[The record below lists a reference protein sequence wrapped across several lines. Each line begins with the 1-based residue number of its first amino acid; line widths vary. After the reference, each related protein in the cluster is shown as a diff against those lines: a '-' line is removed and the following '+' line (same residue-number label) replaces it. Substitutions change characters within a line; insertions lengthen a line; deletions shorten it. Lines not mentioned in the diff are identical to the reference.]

1 MKRKG
6 WICLAACLL
15 ALLLTACGQTA
26 VEYPELAEID
36 LESMEL
42 SSQENS
48 LVRVS
53 YDPEN
58 WVPQPMT
65 DPMMLAYAPT
75 VEEEFC
81 VNLTVTYTGESSKKP
96 DEAYMKELAE
106 EMERING
113 DFMTLE
119 LSEMRQV
126 QGNPVVYLESAFVLN
141 DAAIDNMIAEGEWS
155 EEWLDSLGG
164 RDAIRG
170 ITCRTVNDYACVEKR
185 AYVYTGSY
193 YDDAHK
199 EPLLAALAT
208 AIATTEWVGP

>member
-1 MKRKG
+1 MRFKRRIG
-6 WICLAACLL
+6 LAACLL

-26 VEYPELAEID
+26 VEYPELTEID

-53 YDPEN
+53 YDPETWIAMPN
-58 WVPQPMT
+58 M
-65 DPMMLAYAPT
+65 DPLTLLYAET
-75 VEEEFC
+75 AAEEFS
-81 VNLTVTYTGESSKKP
+81 VNLTVTYTSESSKKP
-96 DEAYMKELAE
+96 DEAFMKELAE
-106 EMERING
+106 EMECING

-126 QGNPVVYLESAFVLN
+126 QGNPVVYLESALVLN

-164 RDAIRG
+164 RDAVRG
-170 ITCRTVNDYACVEKR
+170 ITCRTVNLYACVEKR

-193 YDDAHK
+193 YDDAQK